1 MQATGI
7 GAQFRVRQ
15 LVLFLKFTI
24 LISQPT
30 NFNIMTRTNTKR
42 ERLILAA
49 QRLIHEGGYNQ
60 TTLADIAQAAEVP
73 LGNVYYYFK
82 TKDALGQ
89 AVIEA
94 QLREFEQLVSELD
107 RLGEPRARI
116 DGFLSMLVLDCD
128 TIAAYGCPVGSLCT
142 ELNKSDSPLAEH
154 ASALMQARLDWL
166 TAQFAQLGHD
176 DAAELATQLLAQV
189 QGAVVLTQ
197 VFRDPKLITRQV
209 ATAKAWL
216 DDIA

>member
-1 MQATGI
+1 
-7 GAQFRVRQ
+7 
-15 LVLFLKFTI
+15 
-24 LISQPT
+24 
-30 NFNIMTRTNTKR
+30 MTRTNTKR
-42 ERLILAA
+42 ERLTHAA
-49 QRLIHEGGYNQ
+49 RRLIHQCGYTQ

-94 QLREFEQLVSELD
+94 QFREFEQLVQELD

-128 TIAAYGCPVGSLCT
+128 AIAAHGCPVAGLCT
-142 ELNKSDSPLAEH
+142 ELNKSESPLAER
-154 ASALMQARLDWL
+154 ANALMQAQLDWL
-166 TAQFAQLGHD
+166 TDQLTQLGHD
-176 DAAELATQLLAQV
+176 DAAELATQLLAQI
-189 QGAVVLTQ
+189 QGAIMLTH

-216 DDIA
+216 DSIT

>member
-1 MQATGI
+1 
-7 GAQFRVRQ
+7 
-15 LVLFLKFTI
+15 
-24 LISQPT
+24 
-30 NFNIMTRTNTKR
+30 MTRINTKR
-42 ERLILAA
+42 ERLTRAA

-94 QLREFEQLVSELD
+94 QLREFEQLVRELD

-128 TIAAYGCPVGSLCT
+128 SIAAYGCPIGGLCT
-142 ELNKSDSPLAEH
+142 ELNKSDSPLAER
-154 ASALMQARLDWL
+154 ANILMQAQLDWL
-166 TAQFAQLGHD
+166 TTQFALLGHD
-176 DAAELATQLLAQV
+176 DATELATQLLAQV
-189 QGAVVLTQ
+189 QGAIVLTQ
-197 VFRDPKLITRQV
+197 VFRDPNLLTRQV
-209 ATAKAWL
+209 AAAKAWL
-216 DDIA
+216 DNIA